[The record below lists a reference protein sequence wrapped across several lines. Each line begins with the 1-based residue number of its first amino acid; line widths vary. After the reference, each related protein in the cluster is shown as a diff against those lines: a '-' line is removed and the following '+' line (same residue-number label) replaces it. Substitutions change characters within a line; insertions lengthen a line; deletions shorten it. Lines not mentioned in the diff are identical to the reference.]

1 MEEAVAKSET
11 NIDQIRARIA
21 ASRRQVA
28 GGVQGLTATVHPTAV
43 KNQAVYEAKTFA
55 NDSYESAKNAF
66 IDESGPRWDRIGTI
80 VLAVAGVAVLG
91 LSVRGLVRAIRG

>member
-1 MEEAVAKSET
+1 MAKSET

-43 KNQAVYEAKTFA
+43 KNQAVYEAKSFA
-55 NDSYESAKNAF
+55 SDSYENAKSAF
-66 IDESGPRWDRIGTI
+66 IDESGPRWDHIGTVVLVGVG
-80 VLAVAGVAVLG
+80 VLALG
-91 LSVRGLVRAIRG
+91 LSARGLLRVIRG

>member
-1 MEEAVAKSET
+1 M
-11 NIDQIRARIA
+11 
-21 ASRRQVA
+21 
-28 GGVQGLTATVHPTAV
+28 QGLTATVHPTAV

-66 IDESGPRWDRIGTI
+66 IDESGPRWDRIGTV